1 MPAARCLFW
10 PGRNVRPGQ
19 DLKYTPVATHSQADG
34 GRLIS
39 VPEAEQ
45 FPKTGW
51 TDCRINFERAG
62 MAKRPIVELLTSS
75 KFPEIAAALRT
86 RLQFIISEWAEL
98 VRAAL
103 PVADRLTFDQLRD
116 DLPEVLE
123 TVSKSLES
131 DRPSFTE
138 ALLNLVPKHG
148 EVRFHQSFSLTEV
161 LVEYDLLRAVVME
174 QIITHMGRAIEGEE
188 IVALSGALDV
198 VGRRA
203 ILAYVDHQSQQL
215 QAATE
220 AQSKYLSF
228 LSHDLRGG
236 LNGVFLMI
244 EVLKRELSGQ
254 PQLAETVKDLDS
266 MRRTLL
272 ETVGTMDRFLHA
284 ERFRKGKVPLKP
296 GRIHLKHL
304 LNEVASQFSYQAKE
318 KGVQLIID
326 APDECAITS
335 DRELLA
341 LILQNLI
348 SNAVKYSP
356 QGQVKV
362 QAMPDENRGCTVCVQ
377 DQGPG
382 IAPDRLNE
390 LFSPF
395 TRGETHGQPGVGLG
409 LSIARQAA
417 GYLGANL
424 WAESSLGHGST
435 FFVKVPE
442 SIPLQG

>member
-1 MPAARCLFW
+1 
-10 PGRNVRPGQ
+10 
-19 DLKYTPVATHSQADG
+19 
-34 GRLIS
+34 
-39 VPEAEQ
+39 
-45 FPKTGW
+45 
-51 TDCRINFERAG
+51 
-62 MAKRPIVELLTSS
+62 MAKRPIVELLTSN
-75 KFPEIAAALRT
+75 KNPDLAAALRA
-86 RLQFIISEWAEL
+86 RSPHIIVEWATM
-98 VRAAL
+98 VREVL
-103 PVADRLTFDQLRD
+103 PSADRLTFEQLRD

-123 TVSKSLES
+123 TAARSLET
-131 DRPSFTE
+131 DRPSQTE
-138 ALLNLVPKHG
+138 DLLGLVPKHG

-174 QIITHMGRAIEGEE
+174 QIVTHLGRKIEADE
-188 IVALSGALDV
+188 IVALGGALDV

-203 ILAYVDHQSQQL
+203 ILAYVDHQSHQL
-215 QAATE
+215 QSAAE

-254 PQLAETVKDLDS
+254 AQLAETVKDLDS

-284 ERFRKGKVPLKP
+284 ERFRKGKVQLKP

-318 KGVQLIID
+318 KGVQLIIE
-326 APDECAITS
+326 APDECVITS
-335 DRELLA
+335 DRELMA

-356 QGQVKV
+356 QGQIKV
-362 QAMPDENRGCTVCVQ
+362 QATPDENRGCTVCVQ

-417 GYLGANL
+417 GYLGAEL

-442 SIPLQG
+442 SIPSQG